1 MNARWHRV
9 VAGLG
14 LALAG
19 ALLTGCHAQ
28 GTFDVLSEER
38 VAVDL
43 FISGADVN
51 CPNAADALKLTVT
64 STVDEFGD
72 EVCHVTGE
80 TQATYFSP
88 FGITVSPA
96 AEYLV
101 LQASLSGGIDSWPTA
116 DIGIRF
122 PGKVMDASLG
132 SVSDNVVRITD
143 LGALTQG
150 SGLHAVGLASPAPP
164 QWMIAAAAGAGA
176 GILATLIAVLI
187 VKVVRRPR
195 RSAATLLDDAAFP
208 EPADVDTASAPAT
221 ALTTVTAVESVP
233 ASSTGPPSAPQDT
246 SWFAQ
251 PPATEATNARAGEGS
266 PMHGSEPHGSSSAPL
281 ERPAW
286 ALTPDA
292 SDQKAWARPPDVSDQ
307 KAWARPPDVSGVEK
321 AG

>member
-1 MNARWHRV
+1 

-43 FISGADVN
+43 TITGADVN
-51 CPNAADALKLTVT
+51 CPHGADALKLTVT
-64 STVDEFGD
+64 TTIDQYGD
-72 EVCHVTGE
+72 QVCHVTGE

-88 FGITVSPA
+88 FGITITPA

-101 LQASLSGGIDSWPTA
+101 LQANLAGGRDSWPA
-116 DIGIRF
+116 SDIDIRF

-143 LGALTQG
+143 LEALTQG
-150 SGLHAVGLASPAPP
+150 SGLHAVGLRSGGPP

-176 GILATLIAVLI
+176 GIVVTLIAGLIIVLM
-187 VKVVRRPR
+187 R
-195 RSAATLLDDAAFP
+195 RSRRRAPASLHAQAAFP
-208 EPADVDTASAPAT
+208 EAEAEAEAGDAAASLTPAPLTILSPA
-221 ALTTVTAVESVP
+221 EPVP
-233 ASSTGPPSAPQDT
+233 ASSDGRPPSPLQDT
-246 SWFAQ
+246 SWFAR
-251 PPATEATNARAGEGS
+251 PPAATEATNGKAANRARATGA
-266 PMHGSEPHGSSSAPL
+266 EPHLLRAAPPL
-281 ERPAW
+281 
-286 ALTPDA
+286 
-292 SDQKAWARPPDVSDQ
+292 QHVAWARPPDPSDD
-307 KAWARPPDVSGVEK
+307 KK